1 MFKLPFHLQFL
12 PSQWPSSSFTLPLT
26 LRLDLETHEWFIK
39 IQVSIHRS
47 RVFLQEMNVKRVY
60 SPECGFYLFNIK
72 LSFREKTFCA
82 SFPCVPSLAGDC
94 VVGNCSFGLRPT
106 FPHVQESHYSA
117 SHVNT
122 DGIKMMVWDRFRL
135 WTGNQGIGF
144 LNLSWLL
151 VKWSQGCNL
160 SVLENLVL
168 ERYCIYKVLIRK
180 YFKIHRV

>member
-1 MFKLPFHLQFL
+1 
-12 PSQWPSSSFTLPLT
+12 
-26 LRLDLETHEWFIK
+26 
-39 IQVSIHRS
+39 
-47 RVFLQEMNVKRVY
+47 MNVKQVF

-72 LSFREKTFCA
+72 LSFREKIFCA

-144 LNLSWLL
+144 LKSFLAFGKMVSR
-151 VKWSQGCNL
+151 VQ
-160 SVLENLVL
+160 SV
-168 ERYCIYKVLIRK
+168 CIGKPSLG
-180 YFKIHRV
+180 KILDIQSLNT